1 MGRQR
6 QKKLQFIPK
15 KEKEREIERDTH
27 TQNIFWQMEG
37 KKEQRGKRISR
48 F

>member
-1 MGRQR
+1 MTE
-6 QKKLQFIPK
+6 KIAVYPKK
-15 KEKEREIERDTH
+15 KEKEREIERETH